1 MDKSNDDSSNQNI
14 SSLTKSNTKDK
25 PTNSSINY
33 QSTKDNL
40 YDDETDEDVDNDEI
54 FNNEKEKVKGFTY
67 NFYLL
72 IS

>member
-40 YDDETDEDVDNDEI
+40 YDDETDEDVDDDEI

-67 NFYLL
+67 
-72 IS
+72 

>member
-1 MDKSNDDSSNQNI
+1 MDKSNHDSSNQNI

-40 YDDETDEDVDNDEI
+40 YDDETDEDVDDDEI
-54 FNNEKEKVKGFTY
+54 FNNEKEQVKGFTY
-67 NFYLL
+67 
-72 IS
+72 

>member
-1 MDKSNDDSSNQNI
+1 MDKYNDDSSNQNI

-40 YDDETDEDVDNDEI
+40 YDDETDEDVDDDEI

-67 NFYLL
+67 
-72 IS
+72 

>member
-67 NFYLL
+67 
-72 IS
+72 